1 MDGDKATMRV
11 CTSQYRPPENF
22 PSGEPYNE
30 ADKGL
35 KLDSWAMGCVLAELA
50 QVYACWEVQR
60 WVDSLKGLLPGST
73 ADDRDELARKFAA
86 KLPRLVWRQYSVS
99 KSAKELCDERLEF
112 VIKKKAE
119 ADTPCA
125 PDAGACAA
133 CHKCW
138 SFVAAPAV
146 VALREAMDAREPVWC
161 SVVSSQL
168 AGHLRAKNGRT
179 NGFLF
184 PGKEENK
191 VVEIEKT
198 LAQLNTSS
206 PLGGGGGGGGGA
218 AAVAAGPQMEP
229 LTRWQKRFIGAPDG
243 LLEIMRGL
251 LDLNPK
257 MRWSVSACL

>member
-1 MDGDKATMRV
+1 MAAVAADDNVWSEV
-11 CTSQYRPPENF
+11 CTYPYRPPENF
-22 PSGEPYNE
+22 KSCKPYASYN
-30 ADKGL
+30 GL
-35 KLDSWAMGCVLAELA
+35 MLDSWAMGCVLAELA

-60 WVDSLKGLLPGST
+60 WVDSLPGST
-73 ADDRDELARKFAA
+73 ADDRDKLARKFAA
-86 KLPRLVWRQYSVS
+86 ELPELEWDKYSVS
-99 KSAKELCDERLEF
+99 LTAEELCDKRLEF

-146 VALREAMDAREPVWC
+146 VALREAMDARERGW
-161 SVVSSQL
+161 SSAVDSQR
-168 AGHLRAKNGRT
+168 AGHLRASYGRT
-179 NGFLF
+179 NGYLF
-184 PGKEENK
+184 PGSKENK
-191 VVEIEKT
+191 VVEIDNT

-218 AAVAAGPQMEP
+218 AAVAAGAQMEP

-251 LDLNPK
+251 LDSDPDK
-257 MRWSVSACL
+257 RWSVSHCL